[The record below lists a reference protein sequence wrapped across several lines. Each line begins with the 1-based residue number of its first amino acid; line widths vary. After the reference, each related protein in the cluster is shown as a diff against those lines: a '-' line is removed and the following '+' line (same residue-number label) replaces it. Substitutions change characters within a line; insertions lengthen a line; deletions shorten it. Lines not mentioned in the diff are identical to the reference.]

1 MNELKVCIGT
11 TCHLNGANNVVMTF
25 QHLVEEHSLH
35 DKLEIS
41 AIFCDK
47 TCSQK
52 GVAVHVNGKPYRISS
67 AEARQFFLNTVI
79 PELK

>member
-25 QHLVEEHSLH
+25 QHLMEEHSLH
-35 DKLEIS
+35 DKLELS

-47 TCSQK
+47 SCSSK
-52 GVAVHVNGKPYRISS
+52 GVAVHFNGNAYRISS
-67 AEARQFFLNTVI
+67 AQARQFFLNTVI
-79 PELK
+79 PGLK